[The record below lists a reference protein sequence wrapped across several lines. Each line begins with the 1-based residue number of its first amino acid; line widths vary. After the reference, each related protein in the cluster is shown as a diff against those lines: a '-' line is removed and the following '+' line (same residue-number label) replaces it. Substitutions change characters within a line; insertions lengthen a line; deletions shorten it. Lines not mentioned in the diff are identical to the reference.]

1 MWYYQ
6 AINICIIRIPEKE
19 KMKGAESLFE
29 EIMSEDC
36 PNLRKEMDIQIW
48 ESEKIPTKINS
59 KKATSRNFIIKLSEL
74 KAKSTLKPARDKPIQ
89 QKFHKVISVLLGRT
103 FWNTMEWYEY
113 VGTRYIQSAERKKT
127 NNQE

>member
-48 ESEKIPTKINS
+48 ESEKIPTKIN
-59 KKATSRNFIIKLSEL
+59 
-74 KAKSTLKPARDKPIQ
+74 
-89 QKFHKVISVLLGRT
+89 
-103 FWNTMEWYEY
+103 
-113 VGTRYIQSAERKKT
+113 
-127 NNQE
+127 